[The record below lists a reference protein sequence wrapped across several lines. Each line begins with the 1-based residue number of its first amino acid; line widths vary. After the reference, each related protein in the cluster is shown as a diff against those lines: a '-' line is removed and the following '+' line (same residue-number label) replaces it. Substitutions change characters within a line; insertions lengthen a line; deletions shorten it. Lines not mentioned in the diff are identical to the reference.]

1 VKKELTVVRDVK
13 LGLIQMSCGHDLAEN
28 CRKAFTGVREAAAQG
43 ANIICLQELFKSR
56 YFAQVEDHTQFDL
69 AEELE
74 EGRGTLRDL
83 GLLAAELGV
92 VLVAGLF
99 ERRAKGLYHNVAVVF
114 DVDGS
119 YLGKYRKMHIPDDPG
134 YQEKFYFTPGDLG
147 FRVFR
152 TKFADIG
159 VLICWDQWFPE
170 SARLSAM
177 AGAELILVP
186 TAIGHK
192 LPEDVEMRDEGYTHA
207 WQTVQHGHAVA
218 NACFFAAVNRVG
230 VEESPNGVDGID
242 FWGSSFVAD
251 PFGRVV
257 AQASADQE
265 EVLVCQIDLDEVRQM
280 RDGWSFPF
288 RDRRVDAYDGLT
300 SLYLD

>member
-1 VKKELTVVRDVK
+1 MAKNVK
-13 LGLIQMSCGHDLAEN
+13 LGLVQMSCGDDIAAN
-28 CRKAFTGVREAAAQG
+28 YDKAVAHVRQAATQG
-43 ANIICLQELFKSR
+43 ANIICLQELFKSK
-56 YFAQVEDHTQFDL
+56 YFPQVEDHTRYGL
-69 AEELE
+69 AEELDE
-74 EGRGTLRDL
+74 SNGTLRDL

-99 ERRAKGLYHNVAVVF
+99 ERRAMGLYHNVAVVF
-114 DVDGS
+114 DADGS

-134 YQEKFYFTPGDLG
+134 YYEKFYFTPGDLG

-170 SARLSAM
+170 SARLLAL

-192 LPEDVEMRDEGYTHA
+192 LPEDVALRESGYSHA
-207 WQTVQHGHAVA
+207 WQTVQFGHAVA
-218 NACFFAAVNRVG
+218 NACYYAAVNRVG
-230 VEESPNGVDGID
+230 AEESPNGVDGIN
-242 FWGSSFVAD
+242 FWGQSFVVD

-257 AQASADQE
+257 AQAAPDQE
-265 EVLVCQIDLDEVRQM
+265 EVLVCRIDLDQIREM

-288 RDRRVDAYDGLT
+288 RDRRVDAYGGLT

>member
-1 VKKELTVVRDVK
+1 VARDVK
-13 LGLIQMSCGHDLAEN
+13 LGLIQMSCGDDVAAN
-28 CRKAFTGVREAAAQG
+28 YKKAVDGVRQAAAQG
-43 ANIICLQELFKSR
+43 ANIVCLQELFKSR
-56 YFAQVEDHTQFDL
+56 YFAQVEDHTRFDL

-74 EGRGTLRDL
+74 EGRGTLGEFGR
-83 GLLAAELGV
+83 LAGGLGV

-99 ERRAKGLYHNVAVVF
+99 ERRARGLYHNVAVVF
-114 DVDGS
+114 DADGS

-134 YQEKFYFTPGDLG
+134 YLEKFYFTPGDLG
-147 FRVFR
+147 FRSFR
-152 TKFADIG
+152 TKFANIG

-170 SARLSAM
+170 SARLTAM

-192 LPEDVEMRDEGYTHA
+192 LPEDVEMREEGYTHA

-230 VEESPNGVDGID
+230 VEKSPNGVDGIS
-242 FWGSSFVAD
+242 FWGNSFVAD

-257 AQASADQE
+257 AQASAHKE
-265 EVLVCQIDLDEVRQM
+265 EVLVCPIDLDEVREM

-288 RDRRVDAYDGLT
+288 RDRRVDAYGGLT
-300 SLYLD
+300 RLYLD